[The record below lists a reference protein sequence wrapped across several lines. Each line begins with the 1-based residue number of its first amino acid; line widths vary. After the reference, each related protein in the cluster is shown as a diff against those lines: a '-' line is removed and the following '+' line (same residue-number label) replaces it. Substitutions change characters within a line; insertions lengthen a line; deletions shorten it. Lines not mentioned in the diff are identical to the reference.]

1 MPPSSLRL
9 PFGVEAIN
17 RAQRLEQRRALE
29 AAFAPEHGQSHIVKI
44 DRQILE
50 GHTPIV
56 GYPIRLDN
64 QLPAVVV
71 VVTPAGLTGL
81 RQRLDADHVELALG
95 QQRSL
100 GEIPGPAGIA
110 DGRRK
115 NLQDDAEQHRE
126 NRKRRHDLDQ
136 RETRLALSPC
146 HRASSGGSWL
156 ISPVSQPTVTYHL
169 RSSTESNTLPPV
181 DEPSGKNR
189 MPPAFSPVISERAV
203 VKVMSS
209 PSGSC
214 CRSRPAA
221 CQVSLSA
228 SARNTISVR
237 LTMACPRVWR
247 RPAMISRTSL
257 RSSAPPT
264 EREMEVPTR
273 PNKPTTSTMTTISS
287 IRLKPES
294 GRTVLV
300 LNRGC
305 VIQRHVIM
313 WDVSCGGPRSK
324 IPVRDVA
331 IRALAARLSVPAGTE
346 DIEVAVFAREPVS
359 VLVAPGVVQ
368 IRLVDVGP
376 VPVRYV
382 ARFLDQFAQF
392 ARRTAGI
399 QVELVHRHGQALDF
413 GNRGT
418 RLGVFSSAHDI
429 GYDEAGDQA
438 EDDQDKQQFDQGKAL
453 RSIFPVCS
461 LDLLL
466 HMEL

>member
-1 MPPSSLRL
+1 MPSSSLPL

-221 CQVSLSA
+221 CQLSFSA

-237 LTMACPRVWR
+237 LMIAWPRVWR

-273 PNKPTTSTMTTISS
+273 PNSPSTSTITTMSS
-287 IRLKPES
+287 IRLKPDSAHMVLLGRS
-294 GRTVLV
+294 GCGIRRHSIRWAV
-300 LNRGC
+300 GC
-305 VIQRHVIM
+305 GR
-313 WDVSCGGPRSK
+313 PRSK
-324 IPVRDVA
+324 IPVRDIA
-331 IRALAARLSVPAGTE
+331 IGALAARLSVPAGTE
-346 DIEVAVFAREPVS
+346 DVEIPVFARKAVG
-359 VLVAPGVVQ
+359 VLVAPRVVEV
-368 IRLVDVGP
+368 RLIDVGA
-376 VPVRYV
+376 VPVRHV
-382 ARFLDQFAQF
+382 AGTLDQFAQL
-392 ARRTAGI
+392 ARRPAGI
-399 QVELVHRHGQALDF
+399 EIELVDGHRQALDF
-413 GNRGT
+413 GNRCA
-418 RLGVFSSAHDI
+418 RLGVFAPTHDV
-429 GYDEAGDQA
+429 GHDKPGDQA
-438 EDDQDKQQFDQGKAL
+438 KDDQDDQQFDQGKAL
-453 RSIFPVCS
+453 RRVFHVCS

>member
-64 QLPAVVV
+64 QFPAVVV

-221 CQVSLSA
+221 CQLSFSA

-237 LTMACPRVWR
+237 LMIAWPRVWR

-273 PNKPTTSTMTTISS
+273 PNKPTTSTMTTINS
-287 IRLKPES
+287 IRLKPACLTLRIMPCGPDCVRSEVPVFDIAVRS
-294 GRTVLV
+294 FAARLTVAA
-300 LNRGC
+300 
-305 VIQRHVIM
+305 M
-313 WDVSCGGPRSK
+313 AEDV
-324 IPVRDVA
+324 DVA
-331 IRALAARLSVPAGTE
+331 IL
-346 DIEVAVFAREPVS
+346 AREAVVVS
-359 VLVAPGVVQ
+359 ITPRIVE
-368 IRLVDVGP
+368 IRIVDVGP
-376 VPVRYV
+376 IPVRHV
-382 ARFLDQFAQF
+382 AGAFDQFAQF
-392 ARRTAGI
+392 ARRPAGI
-399 QVELVHRHGQALDF
+399 EVELVDGH
-413 GNRGT
+413 
-418 RLGVFSSAHDI
+418 
-429 GYDEAGDQA
+429 
-438 EDDQDKQQFDQGKAL
+438 
-453 RSIFPVCS
+453 
-461 LDLLL
+461 
-466 HMEL
+466 